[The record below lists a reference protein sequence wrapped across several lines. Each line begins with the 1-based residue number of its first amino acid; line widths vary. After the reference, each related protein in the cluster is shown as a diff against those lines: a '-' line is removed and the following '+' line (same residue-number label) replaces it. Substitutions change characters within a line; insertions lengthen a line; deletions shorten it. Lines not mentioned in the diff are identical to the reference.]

1 MSRSDLPEGVAPD
14 NSPKSSFS
22 SSNEVA
28 SEFTAPD
35 MATPEF
41 AKPERLRMDAK
52 MDAQALHVVHD
63 EAAGEDE
70 TPIKLFPSGSM
81 TVAVIIA
88 LALLLVGFATV
99 IYAANNRQTLPLCST
114 QPEWNQYNCRAG

>member
-22 SSNEVA
+22 SADEMTP
-28 SEFTAPD
+28 EFTAPD

-41 AKPERLRMDAK
+41 AKPMRPHMDAK
-52 MDAQALHVVHD
+52 MDAHAQHVVHH
-63 EAAGEDE
+63 EVAGEDE
-70 TPIKLFPSGSM
+70 PPIKLFPSGSM